1 MSKKISV
8 TTGSLE
14 EAAKE
19 FIDVWY
25 KVENGQQPEV
35 IEKISFKDQRLLF
48 KTLTPKRFEILRYT
62 HEQQD
67 GMSIRSL
74 AKQLG
79 RDYSNVH
86 QDVKILYQL
95 GLMIKDEKNDKYYVP
110 WDVIVTE
117 ISLPV
122 IKKTKTHR
130 HAHNQSIPRAAHG

>member
-1 MSKKISV
+1 MSKKITI

-19 FIDVWY
+19 FIDMWH
-25 KVENGQQPEV
+25 KVESEQPPQAP

-48 KTLTPKRFEILRYT
+48 KTLTPKRFEILQHA
-62 HEQQD
+62 HEQD
-67 GMSIRSL
+67 GISIRSL
-74 AKQLG
+74 AKELD

-86 QDVKILYQL
+86 QDVKRLHQL

-110 WDVIVTE
+110 WDVIVAE
-117 ISLPV
+117 IPLPV

-130 HAHNQSIPRAAHG
+130 HTANQNTPRVAHG